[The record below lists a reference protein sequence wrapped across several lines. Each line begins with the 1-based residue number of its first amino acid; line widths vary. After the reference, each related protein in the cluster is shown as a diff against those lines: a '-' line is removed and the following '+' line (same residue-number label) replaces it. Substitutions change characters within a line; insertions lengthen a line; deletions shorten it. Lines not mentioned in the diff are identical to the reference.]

1 MLNTNNTTYVHICC
15 IYATKLIRLGN
26 YLELAL
32 RVHSFKASGG
42 GSCDL
47 QRWDAENCPEKNIGG
62 KSE

>member
-1 MLNTNNTTYVHICC
+1 MY

-32 RVHSFKASGG
+32 RVQSFKASGG
-42 GSCDL
+42 ESCDL
-47 QRWDAENCPEKNIGG
+47 RGWDAEDCPEKNIGG

>member
-1 MLNTNNTTYVHICC
+1 MY

-32 RVHSFKASGG
+32 RVQSFKASGG
-42 GSCDL
+42 ESCGV
-47 QRWDAENCPEKNIGG
+47 RGWDAENCPEKNIGG

>member
-1 MLNTNNTTYVHICC
+1 MINTSNTTYV
-15 IYATKLIRLGN
+15 YATKLIRLGK

-42 GSCDL
+42 ESCDL
-47 QRWDAENCPEKNIGG
+47 RRWDAENCPEKNTSG